1 MSTANC
7 DWQVT
12 VQKSQVTSEWFGA
25 ALLPGPFV
33 TGPGGKREFRGKYH
47 YTPWLPT
54 ELAARTAIDAIL
66 TMEG

>member
-7 DWQVT
+7 AWQVT
-12 VQKSQVTSEWFGA
+12 VQKSQVTGEWFGA

-33 TGPGGKREFRGKYH
+33 TGTGGKREFRGKYH
-47 YTPWLPT
+47 CTTWLPT
-54 ELAARTAIDAIL
+54 ELATRTAIDAIL